1 MAETGNTQRPRQ
13 QAFREMVLGTL
24 VYAVVLGF
32 FEDYTEILS
41 TWSYTTTFLVAIVLQ
56 LLTYATLWLKS
67 LVVRHFRGKEGRKSF
82 ALMAF
87 VVWLIMFSSKFVF
100 RQLGRHHRIHR
111 TDVHHRH
118 DDHRE
123 ESDRH
128 RLRSP
133 GLDPASASR
142 RALCSAA
149 HDVSETGTFSSGCTY
164 DQWLWTIRQRPSTR
178 A

>member
-100 RQLGRHHRIHR
+100 LGVIELVFGSSVDI
-111 TDVHHRH
+111 TGFIGLMFIIVTMTIVKKAIDIAYA
-118 DDHRE
+118 
-123 ESDRH
+123 
-128 RLRSP
+128 RL
-133 GLDPASASR
+133 A
-142 RALCSAA
+142 
-149 HDVSETGTFSSGCTY
+149 
-164 DQWLWTIRQRPSTR
+164 
-178 A
+178 